1 MAANFAARVDAVLFL
16 LAGAASVW
24 FAYLTLQEGISP
36 GWPMLLLVV
45 FWALVAYLVLPRIH
59 RILTRI
65 YVPDYFIGRTR
76 TSDGLLG
83 DPVNLALVGSPEQLH
98 RAMELAGWT
107 RAEEVTFATGWRIV
121 LSTFTRKSYPSAPV
135 SPLFLF
141 GRRQDFAYQQEVAGS
156 PSQRHHIRFWK
167 CPDGWLLP
175 GGFAVGWL
183 AAGTYDRSVGLSLFT
198 LQVTHKIEM
207 DIDRERGHVIGTLRA
222 AVPELSVQILED
234 FSTGYH
240 SRNGGGDLIQTD
252 GHLPIVDLSALPISI
267 GADAAAPPLAQP
279 ASSRPRPPGSVI
291 FGVAATGLQALV
303 FVGLGLV
310 FFAGTDVI
318 AAATPEQAITPEVV
332 LAFGVIVTAAGVA
345 DLALAF
351 ATLARRN
358 WARLLVC
365 ALSLVSVG
373 MTFVSRTLE
382 NEHGPMH
389 ADLIPLA
396 TSVLVL
402 LALSSESARDFV
414 RSRTSR
420 SGSHGAYAS
429 Q

>member
-1 MAANFAARVDAVLFL
+1 MAGKFAARIDGVLFM

-24 FAYLTLQEGISP
+24 FAYLTLQEGITP

-98 RAMELAGWT
+98 RAMELAGWI
-107 RAEEVTFATGWRIV
+107 RADDLTFGTGWRIV
-121 LSTFTRKSYPSAPV
+121 LNTFTRKSYPSAPV

-156 PSQRHHIRFWK
+156 PSKRHHVRFWK

-207 DIDRERGHVIGTLRA
+207 DIDREREHVIGTVRA
-222 AVPELSVQILED
+222 AVPESSVQILED

-240 SRNGGGDLIQTD
+240 SRNGGGDLVQTD
-252 GHLPIVDLSALPISI
+252 GHLPIVDLSALPVPTQP
-267 GADAAAPPLAQP
+267 GPAEP
-279 ASSRPRPPGSVI
+279 ASTALVPVRRRAPGSVI
-291 FGVAATGLQALV
+291 FGVAATALQALA
-303 FVGLGLV
+303 FLGLGLIFV
-310 FFAGTDVI
+310 AGKDVI
-318 AAATPEQAITPEVV
+318 A
-332 LAFGVIVTAAGVA
+332 
-345 DLALAF
+345 
-351 ATLARRN
+351 
-358 WARLLVC
+358 
-365 ALSLVSVG
+365 
-373 MTFVSRTLE
+373 
-382 NEHGPMH
+382 
-389 ADLIPLA
+389 
-396 TSVLVL
+396 TSTE
-402 LALSSESARDFV
+402 AQGSPKRSSW
-414 RSRTSR
+414 RSE
-420 SGSHGAYAS
+420 
-429 Q
+429 

>member
-1 MAANFAARVDAVLFL
+1 MAGKFAARIDGVLFM

-24 FAYLTLQEGISP
+24 FAYLTLQEGITP

-98 RAMELAGWT
+98 RAMELAGWI
-107 RAEEVTFATGWRIV
+107 RADDLTFGTGWRIV
-121 LSTFTRKSYPSAPV
+121 LNTFTRKSYPSAPV

-156 PSQRHHIRFWK
+156 PSKRHHVRFWK

-207 DIDRERGHVIGTLRA
+207 DIDREREHVIGTVRA
-222 AVPELSVQILED
+222 AVPESSVQILED

-240 SRNGGGDLIQTD
+240 SRNGGGDLVQTD
-252 GHLPIVDLSALPISI
+252 GHLPIVDLSALPVPTQP
-267 GADAAAPPLAQP
+267 GPAEP
-279 ASSRPRPPGSVI
+279 ASTALVPVRRRAPGSVI
-291 FGVAATGLQALV
+291 FGVAATALQALA
-303 FVGLGLV
+303 FLGLGLIFV
-310 FFAGTDVI
+310 AGKDVI
-318 AAATPEQAITPEVV
+318 ATSTEAQGITQEVV
-332 LAFGVIVTAAGVA
+332 LAFGVIALVAGLA
-345 DLALAF
+345 DLVLAV
-351 ATLARRN
+351 ATLAGRN

-365 ALSLVSVG
+365 ALSLVSVAS
-373 MTFVSRTLE
+373 TFVSRTLE

-396 TSVLVL
+396 ASVLVL
-402 LALSSESARDFV
+402 LALSSESARSFA
-414 RSRTSR
+414 TSR
-420 SGSHGAYAS
+420 RSARG
-429 Q
+429 